1 MAYISFHKQM
11 SEHNDLGVKGEKI
24 AQSYLKNNNY
34 LILETNWR
42 HGRAEIDIICKKEDI
57 LVFVEVKTR
66 TSDYFGKPEEFVT
79 KKKERLM
86 FHAANE
92 YMELVNHLWEI
103 RFDIISILIDN
114 SGNVDLNH
122 FEDAFFP

>member
-1 MAYISFHKQM
+1 LAYISFRKQM
-11 SEHNDLGVKGEKI
+11 SKHNDLGVKGEKI

-42 HGRAEIDIICKKEDI
+42 HGRAEIDIICKKEGI

-122 FEDAFFP
+122 FQDAFFP

>member
-1 MAYISFHKQM
+1 MAYISFRKQM
-11 SEHNDLGVKGEKI
+11 SKHNDLGVKGEKI

-42 HGRAEIDIICKKEDI
+42 HGRAEIDIICKKEGI

>member
-1 MAYISFHKQM
+1 M
-11 SEHNDLGVKGEKI
+11 SKHNDLGVKGEKI

-42 HGRAEIDIICKKEDI
+42 HGRAEIDIICKKEGI

>member
-1 MAYISFHKQM
+1 MAYISFRKQM
-11 SEHNDLGVKGEKI
+11 SKHNDLGVKGEKI

-42 HGRAEIDIICKKEDI
+42 HGRAEIDIICKKEGI

-122 FEDAFFP
+122 FQDAFFP